1 LLGFDEPSSADLHA
15 HVLIDRP
22 EDVCEYMIEYL
33 LTNEEGQPASQQQ
46 QSAECHRLGAS
57 HCKMPLLGFLASA
70 TMSATLATSIGRL
83 MEGDAPVSPAARPTW
98 GTCGGTDC
106 C

>member
-33 LTNEEGQPASQQQ
+33 LTNEEGQPASQPATAVGRV
-46 QSAECHRLGAS
+46 S
-57 HCKMPLLGFLASA
+57 ASA
-70 TMSATLATSIGRL
+70 
-83 MEGDAPVSPAARPTW
+83 VH
-98 GTCGGTDC
+98 
-106 C
+106 